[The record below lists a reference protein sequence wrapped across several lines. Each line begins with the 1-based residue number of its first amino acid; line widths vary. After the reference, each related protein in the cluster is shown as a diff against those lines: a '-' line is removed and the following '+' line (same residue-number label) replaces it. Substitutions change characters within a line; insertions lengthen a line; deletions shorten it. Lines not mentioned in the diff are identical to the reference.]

1 MKGLRGSVIRR
12 ASSGRRLY
20 QQPSVRTKTIQ
31 APRFVSVSWADA
43 KEVRLQPVQSRW
55 REVERRLFDLDF
67 RALRPTRRTTMV
79 FGSQSPLHT
88 HERERFSTELRP
100 TRVRLGAIGLDGDSW
115 WLAPAA
121 DVTLFVDG
129 TRQAESF
136 ALRHGQ
142 VIDVPDE
149 HDVGATF
156 AVELTN
162 APLDTGLGPL
172 WVAAKGGTFGFV
184 ESPHGMVGELLAQ
197 ATSRHVDSLELLRRV
212 LTSPTAHR
220 IAKLRLHAASSDETI
235 DWLAFIEKH
244 RDLAR
249 SAPFGFELVDRSPAE
264 ATQLTETA
272 LQPHASFPGEGWRIE
287 PLERRDGFWCLKRN
301 GVLLR
306 WEEHERTLRE
316 RLPNGTRLSTPVV
329 WHQRVQRGPEVLE
342 RLPDDFLLLP
352 SGSDF
357 LSRRRLLPP
366 GPLSR
371 PVLEVFAD
379 ELEQAA
385 DAAAPLLQ
393 AALRGE
399 KAGLHGLWQP
409 FALTAGP
416 MIRAVFEGEHL
427 AGFFEAVT
435 IRPWYGFDAD
445 FDALVSHPMLQRL
458 RHLDLRP
465 PQEVPGQPALP
476 SDSVLAAI
484 RRAPPQ
490 LEVLWMGERVE

>member
-67 RALRPTRRTTMV
+67 RDLRPSRRTTMV
-79 FGSQSPLHT
+79 FGSQSPLQT

-100 TRVRLGAIGLDGDSW
+100 TRVRLGAIGLRGDSW

-129 TRQAESF
+129 TRQPDSF
-136 ALRHGQ
+136 ELRHGQ
-142 VIDVPDE
+142 VLDVPAEYDA
-149 HDVGATF
+149 GAVF

-172 WVAAKGGTFGFV
+172 WVAAKSGAFGFV
-184 ESPHGMVGELLAQ
+184 ESPRGMVGELLAQ

-212 LTSPTAHR
+212 LASPTAHR
-220 IAKLRLHAASSDETI
+220 IAKLKLHAASSDETI
-235 DWLAFIEKH
+235 DWQAFIERH
-244 RDLAR
+244 RDLSR
-249 SAPFGFELVDRSPAE
+249 SAPFEFELVDRPPAGPR
-264 ATQLTETA
+264 QLAETA
-272 LQPHASFPGEGWRIE
+272 LQPHALFPSEGWRIE
-287 PLERRDGFWCLKRN
+287 PLERRDGFWSLKRN

-306 WEEHERTLRE
+306 WLEVDGTLCE
-316 RLPNGTRLSTPVV
+316 RLPNGTPIPTPVN
-329 WHQRVQRGPEVLE
+329 WHERVQRGADILD

-352 SGSDF
+352 GPSDF
-357 LSRRRLLPP
+357 LSRKRLLPP
-366 GPLSR
+366 SPLSR

-393 AALRGE
+393 AALRGD
-399 KAGLHGLWQP
+399 KAGLYGLWQP

-416 MIRAVFEGEHL
+416 MIRPVFEGEHL
-427 AGFFEAVT
+427 AGFFETVT
-435 IRPWYGFDAD
+435 IRPWYGFQAD
-445 FDALVSHPMLQRL
+445 FDALVTHPMLQRL
-458 RHLDLRP
+458 RRIDLRP
-465 PQEVPGQPALP
+465 PQEGAGQALP
-476 SDSVLAAI
+476 SDSVLSAI
-484 RRAPPQ
+484 RRAPSQ
-490 LEVLWMGERVE
+490 LEVLWMGEHIE